1 MNKMLNKII
10 CIATAGLA
18 SSLLLISCDT
28 SLPDIENDGRG
39 IIIQLKVPKALE
51 VTTKVQTLDK
61 IPISNVWVLQY
72 GKENSSLLRARKYLD
87 SAMSTTPK
95 NGTLEVKTDGFSDV
109 DSRFYVIA
117 NADNS
122 FLTKE
127 DTTIT
132 GSAIKEADLKKKIST
147 WTGAN
152 EPNFVTAGPIALT
165 TDSIQ
170 KYGGKA
176 VIVAPLERAFA
187 RITLIW
193 TKPDNS
199 NITITKVD
207 LCNKPK
213 AMAAY
218 ARGGGSLSDKYPV
231 WTTSEEKQKV
241 MEDVVSIVDEE
252 FNANSSQ
259 IFYMP
264 ENLRGMGTG
273 RTLAEKNMPGKGP
286 GEGGSL
292 DGCTF
297 ILMSGEY
304 KYPLVGG
311 GYSSPIKV
319 QYKIYLGGNLTND
332 YNIQRGY
339 SYDLTVNISGANSAD
354 VRVTITDGRVVVF
367 DDVVVMDTVNV
378 VF

>member
-39 IIIQLKVPKALE
+39 IIIQLKVPRALE
-51 VTTKVQTLDK
+51 VTTKGGTLDK

-117 NADNS
+117 NTVDG

-132 GSAIKEADLKKKIST
+132 GSAIKETELKKKTFT
-147 WTGAN
+147 WTGTN
-152 EPNFVTAGPIALT
+152 GPSFVTAGPIALT
-165 TDSIQ
+165 TDSIK

-218 ARGGGSLSDKYPV
+218 ARGGGSLSDKYPI
-231 WTTSEEKQKV
+231 WNTPEDKKTV
-241 MEDVVSIVDEE
+241 MEDIVTIVNGE
-252 FNANSSQ
+252 FGANGSPLE
-259 IFYMP
+259 FYMP

-273 RTLAEKNMPGKGP
+273 RTLAEKNMPEKGP
-286 GEGGSL
+286 GGSL

-304 KYPLVGG
+304 KYPLAGG

-339 SYDLTVNISGANSAD
+339 SYDLKVNISGANSAD